1 MTEGI
6 EARPWFLYL
15 LECLDGSLYAGIS
28 PDPGARFLQHCR
40 GSGARYTRSHP
51 PGRLLAAQAFPSRS
65 AASIAEHRLKQ
76 LRRPQKLEWAAQFR
90 WDGPG

>member
-51 PGRLLAAQAFPSRS
+51 PSRLLAAQAFPSRS